1 MLTTTSEN
9 NNENNNNAYQLR
21 DGEEYEIL
29 YNAKCKMFL
38 FNL

>member
-9 NNENNNNAYQLR
+9 NNENNNNAY